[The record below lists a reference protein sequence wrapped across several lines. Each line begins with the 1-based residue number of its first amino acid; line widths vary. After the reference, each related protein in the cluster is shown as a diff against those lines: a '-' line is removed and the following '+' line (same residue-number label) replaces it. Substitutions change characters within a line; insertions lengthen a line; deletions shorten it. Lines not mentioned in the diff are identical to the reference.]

1 MSDTAMKVSVGI
13 TEELRKEIEKL
24 RITLEEQD
32 AAFKAYVAEEVKR
45 QVDERFEAYRRL
57 LGMQVPTPLNR
68 SYK

>member
-1 MSDTAMKVSVGI
+1 MAKADISIEI
-13 TEELRKEIEKL
+13 TEGLRKEIEKL

-45 QVDERFEAYRRL
+45 QVDARFETINRL

-68 SYK
+68 FYK

>member
-1 MSDTAMKVSVGI
+1 MAKADISIEI
-13 TEELRKEIEKL
+13 TEGLRKEIEKL

-45 QVDERFEAYRRL
+45 QVDSRFEAYSRL